1 MSGFMFGLWSRPSRA
16 WRGLRWVRVIAGRI
30 APSRILGNDNPRT
43 GPPAAE
49 RMPAAAC
56 PPHDAIGGD
65 GAMRRPILFTIGY
78 EKALLRD
85 VVGRLAA
92 AGVAI
97 LLDVRDR
104 PISRRPGFS
113 KRQLATAVEEAGI
126 GYVHLAALGTP
137 PEGRLAG
144 RRGDLERF
152 WSIVDEKLARPE
164 AELDLRRAAEIA
176 AAAPAC
182 LLCYEADWRNCHRRR
197 IAEILAGRHG
207 FAVNHL
213 AVGAAGVIHDKSPTP
228 SRSPL

>member
-1 MSGFMFGLWSRPSRA
+1 
-16 WRGLRWVRVIAGRI
+16 
-30 APSRILGNDNPRT
+30 
-43 GPPAAE
+43 
-49 RMPAAAC
+49 
-56 PPHDAIGGD
+56 
-65 GAMRRPILFTIGY
+65 MRRPTVFTIGY
-78 EKALLRD
+78 EKAPLRD

-92 AGVAI
+92 AGVAT

-144 RRGDLERF
+144 RRGELERF
-152 WSIVDEKLARPE
+152 WSIVDEKLSRPE
-164 AELDLRRAAEIA
+164 AELDLRRAAELA

-207 FAVNHL
+207 FAADHL
-213 AVGAAGVIHDKSPTP
+213 AVGGGGVIGDPGRRP
-228 SRSPL
+228 RRLRRLSRPVGRRRR